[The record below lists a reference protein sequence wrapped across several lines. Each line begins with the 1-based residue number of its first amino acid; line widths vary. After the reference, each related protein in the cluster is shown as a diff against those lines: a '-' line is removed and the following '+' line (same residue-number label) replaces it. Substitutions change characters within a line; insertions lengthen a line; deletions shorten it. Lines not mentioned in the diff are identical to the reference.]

1 MLAHPQERQTLLND
15 FYRAI
20 ISTNTAYAFGFSMN
34 NFSKKK
40 KDFWDFFCSGILRSE
55 LSGISLLLRTLF
67 WFPVL
72 NDVPD
77 RETDILPGGLAEFRD
92 ECPGEPYYPL
102 IKPDFSVAAPVF

>member
-1 MLAHPQERQTLLND
+1 MLACPQEPHTLLND

-40 KDFWDFFCSGILRSE
+40 ISGIFSAPGSFGPNCQVFPCCCGLF
-55 LSGISLLLRTLF
+55 F